1 MQGNGFKI
9 GLLVFFFVLS
19 AWYLYPSARNY
30 FIQQRLSGLEEQE
43 REEYERENLQRIRD
57 AKEDALKLGLDLQ
70 GGMHVTMEVR
80 TDALIRELAVAAESE
95 TEQQEF
101 EEILTAARVSAEET
115 GASIIDAFALEFERR
130 DPDARLSRYFRDSDA
145 GISRRANNAEVTQYL
160 REQADNAIDRAI
172 SIIRDRVDRYGVTE
186 PSIQKQGARRVVV
199 ELPGIDDPERVRNL
213 LKGTARLE
221 FHLMAEPEELARS
234 LQQAIAWYDAQADS
248 SAASD
253 SLAVAA
259 AEPDSLAAADTSA
272 VANLF
277 DDVLNE
283 TENSLLEAMQPIGQ
297 GVRYGLVLES
307 DTARVR
313 ELLSVPDV
321 RETLPVGVN
330 LLYDANPAGTTEE
343 GLEMY
348 YLLGVR
354 DQVELSGEVIT
365 SARVDFDELNLPE
378 VTMVMNSEGSRTWAR
393 LTGANVNKNI
403 SIVLDGV
410 VYSYPTV
417 ISRIVGGRSSITGL
431 ASREEAQ
438 DIVTVLMSGALPAP
452 VDIVEERTVG
462 PSLGRASIR
471 AGFIS
476 VMAGLGL
483 VALFMVF
490 YYRTAGLV
498 ANLALFFNI
507 VFIFGILAAFQ
518 ATLTLPGI
526 AGIVLTIGMA
536 VDANVLIFER
546 IREERATGKTL
557 KAAIDAGYSKAF
569 SAIFD
574 ANITTFFVGAILYS
588 FGVGPI
594 QGFAVTLMAGIL
606 SSLFTAIIVS
616 RIVFDYMVIKRRMN
630 ISYG

>member
-9 GLLVFFFVLS
+9 GLVVFFFALS
-19 AWYLYPSARNY
+19 AWYLYPSAQNY
-30 FIQQRLSGLEEQE
+30 FIQQRIRGMEQQE
-43 REEYERENLQRIRD
+43 REEYERENLQHIRGV
-57 AKEDALKLGLDLQ
+57 KEDALKLGLDLQ

-80 TDALIRELAVAAESE
+80 TDALIRELA
-95 TEQQEF
+95 TDPDQTF
-101 EEILTAARVSAEET
+101 EEVLAAARTTADET
-115 GASIIDAFALEFERR
+115 GNSIIDAFALEFERR
-130 DPDARLSRYFRDSDA
+130 DPNARLSRYFRDSDA
-145 GISRRANNAEVTQYL
+145 GITRRSTNAEVSQYL
-160 REQADNAIDRAI
+160 LGQADNAIDRAI

-186 PSIQKQGARRVVV
+186 PSIQKQGTRRVVV

-221 FHLMAEPEELARS
+221 FHLMAEPEDLARS
-234 LQQAIAWYDAQADS
+234 LQQTIAWYDMEVDTAD
-248 SAASD
+248 AAITED
-253 SLAVAA
+253 
-259 AEPDSLAAADTSA
+259 PDSTALADTSA
-272 VANLF
+272 VADLF
-277 DDVLNE
+277 EDVLEEPTNP
-283 TENSLLEAMQPIGQ
+283 LLAVMQPSGQ
-297 GVRYGLVLES
+297 GVQFGLVSEQ

-313 ELLSVPDV
+313 ELLSVPAV
-321 RETLPVGVN
+321 RDMLPVGVD
-330 LLYDANPAGTTEE
+330 LLYDANPAGVTED

-354 DQVELSGEVIT
+354 DQIELSGEVIT

-403 SIVLDGV
+403 AIVLDDV

-417 ISRIVGGRSSITGL
+417 INRIVGGRSSITGL
-431 ASREEAQ
+431 GSRDEAQ
-438 DIVTVLMSGALPAP
+438 DVVTVLMSGALPAP

-462 PSLGRASIR
+462 PSLGQASIR

-476 VMAGLGL
+476 IMVGLGL
-483 VALFMVF
+483 VALFMIF

-498 ANLALFFNI
+498 ADLALLFNI
-507 VFIFGILAAFQ
+507 IFIFGILAAFQ

-616 RIVFDYMVIKRRMN
+616 RIVFDYMVIKRRMH
-630 ISYG
+630 IGYG

>member
-9 GLLVFFFVLS
+9 GLLAFFFALS
-19 AWYLYPSARNY
+19 AWYLYPTARNY
-30 FIQQRLSGLEEQE
+30 FIQQRINGLEEQE
-43 REEYERENLQRIRD
+43 RAEYERENLQTIRNV
-57 AKEDALKLGLDLQ
+57 KEDALKLGLDLQ

-80 TDALIRELAVAAESE
+80 TDALIRELATDVDQ
-95 TEQQEF
+95 TF
-101 EEILTAARVSAEET
+101 EDVLAAARVMSNET
-115 GASIIDAFALEFERR
+115 GNSIIDAFVMEFERR

-145 GISRRANNAEVTQYL
+145 GITRRSTNAEVSQYL
-160 REQADNAIDRAI
+160 LDQADNAINRAI

-186 PSIQKQGARRVVV
+186 PSIQKQGTRRVVV

-221 FHLMAEPEELARS
+221 FHLMAEPEELLRS
-234 LQQAIAWYDAQADS
+234 LERAIDHYNVVVEMTMVEDEEEDDAETDS
-248 SAASD
+248 T
-253 SLAVAA
+253 LA
-259 AEPDSLAAADTSA
+259 AED
-272 VANLF
+272 LF
-277 DDVLNE
+277 AEPEEDEPTNQLLDV
-283 TENSLLEAMQPIGQ
+283 MQPVGQ
-297 GVRYGLVLES
+297 GVRFGLVSEQ
-307 DTARVR
+307 DTARVSA
-313 ELLSVPDV
+313 LLAVPAV
-321 RETLPVGVN
+321 QEALPIGVS
-330 LLYDANPAGTTEE
+330 LLYDAKPAGLTED

-354 DQVELSGEVIT
+354 DQIELSGEVIT

-393 LTGANVNKNI
+393 LTGANVDKNI
-403 SIVLDGV
+403 AIVLDGV

-417 ISRIVGGRSSITGL
+417 INRIVGGRSSITGL
-431 ASREEAQ
+431 DSREEAQ
-438 DIVTVLMSGALPAP
+438 DVVTVLMSGALPAP

-476 VMAGLGL
+476 IMVGLGL
-483 VALFMVF
+483 VAIFMIL

-498 ANLALFFNI
+498 ADLALFFNI
-507 VFIFGILAAFQ
+507 IFIFGILAAFK

-574 ANITTFFVGAILYS
+574 ANVTTFFVGAILYS

-616 RIVFDYMVIKRRMN
+616 RIVFDYMVVKRRM
-630 ISYG
+630 SVGYG

>member
-9 GLLVFFFVLS
+9 TLLAFFFALS

-30 FIQQRLSGLEEQE
+30 FIGQRINGMEEQE
-43 REEYERENLQRIRD
+43 REDYERENLQKIRNV
-57 AKEDALKLGLDLQ
+57 KENALKLGLDLQ

-80 TDALIRELAVAAESE
+80 TDALIRELATDADQ
-95 TEQQEF
+95 TF
-101 EEILTAARVSAEET
+101 EEVLTAARISSDET
-115 GASIIDAFALEFERR
+115 GNSIIDAFVMEFERR

-145 GISRRANNAEVTQYL
+145 GITRRSTNAEVSQYL
-160 REQADNAIDRAI
+160 LDQADNAINRAI

-186 PSIQKQGARRVVV
+186 PSIQKQGTRRVVV

-213 LKGTARLE
+213 LRGTARLE
-221 FHLMAEPEELARS
+221 FHLMAEPEELLRS
-234 LQQAIAWYDAQADS
+234 LEQVIAHYNVQVSITMVEDEEEDDAETDS
-248 SAASD
+248 TF
-253 SLAVAA
+253 A
-259 AEPDSLAAADTSA
+259 AED
-272 VANLF
+272 LF
-277 DDVLNE
+277 DELGEDEPTNP
-283 TENSLLEAMQPIGQ
+283 LLEVMQPVGQ
-297 GVRYGLVLES
+297 GVRFGLVSEQ
-307 DTARVR
+307 DTARVS
-313 ELLSVPDV
+313 ELLSVAAV
-321 RETLPVGVN
+321 REALPIGVD
-330 LLYDANPAGTTEE
+330 LLYDAKPAGLTED

-348 YLLGVR
+348 YVLGVR
-354 DQVELSGEVIT
+354 DQIELSGEVIT

-403 SIVLDGV
+403 AIVLDGV

-417 ISRIVGGRSSITGL
+417 INRIVGGRSSITGL
-431 ASREEAQ
+431 DSREEAQ
-438 DIVTVLMSGALPAP
+438 DVVTVLMSGALPAP

-462 PSLGRASIR
+462 PSLGKASIR

-476 VMAGLGL
+476 VMVGLGL
-483 VALFMVF
+483 VALFMIF

-498 ANLALFFNI
+498 ANLALLFNI
-507 VFIFGILAAFQ
+507 IFIFGILAAFK

-574 ANITTFFVGAILYS
+574 ANVTTFFVAAILYS

-630 ISYG
+630 VSYG

>member
-9 GLLVFFFVLS
+9 TLLAFFFALS

-30 FIQQRLSGLEEQE
+30 FIGQRINGMEEQE
-43 REEYERENLQRIRD
+43 REDYERENLQKIRNV
-57 AKEDALKLGLDLQ
+57 KENALKLGLDLQ

-80 TDALIRELAVAAESE
+80 TDALIRELATDADQ
-95 TEQQEF
+95 TF
-101 EEILTAARVSAEET
+101 EEVLTGARVLSDET
-115 GASIIDAFALEFERR
+115 GNSIIDVFVMEFERR

-145 GISRRANNAEVTQYL
+145 GITRRSTNAEVSQYL
-160 REQADNAIDRAI
+160 LDQADNAINRAI

-186 PSIQKQGARRVVV
+186 PSIQKQGTRRVVV

-221 FHLMAEPEELARS
+221 FHLMAEPEELLRS
-234 LQQAIAWYDAQADS
+234 LEQVIAHYNVQVSITMVEDEEEDDAETDS
-248 SAASD
+248 T
-253 SLAVAA
+253 
-259 AEPDSLAAADTSA
+259 LAADD
-272 VANLF
+272 LF
-277 DDVLNE
+277 DEPEEDEPTNP
-283 TENSLLEAMQPIGQ
+283 LLEVMQPVGQ
-297 GVRYGLVLES
+297 GVRFGLVSEQ
-307 DTARVR
+307 DTARVS
-313 ELLSVPDV
+313 ELLSVPAV
-321 RETLPVGVN
+321 REALPIGVD
-330 LLYDANPAGTTEE
+330 LLYDAKPAGLTED

-348 YLLGVR
+348 YVLGVR
-354 DQVELSGEVIT
+354 DQIELSGEVIT

-403 SIVLDGV
+403 AIVLDGV

-417 ISRIVGGRSSITGL
+417 INRIVGGRSSITGL
-431 ASREEAQ
+431 DSREEAQ
-438 DIVTVLMSGALPAP
+438 DVVTVLMSGALPAP

-462 PSLGRASIR
+462 PSLGKASIR

-476 VMAGLGL
+476 VMVGLGL
-483 VALFMVF
+483 VALFMIF

-498 ANLALFFNI
+498 ANLALLFNMI
-507 VFIFGILAAFQ
+507 FIFGILAAFK

-574 ANITTFFVGAILYS
+574 ANVTTFFVAAILYS

-630 ISYG
+630 VSYG

>member
-9 GLLVFFFVLS
+9 ALLAFFFALS

-30 FIQQRLSGLEEQE
+30 FIQQRINGLEEQE
-43 REEYERENLQRIRD
+43 RVEYERENLQKIRNV
-57 AKEDALKLGLDLQ
+57 KEDALKLGLDLQ

-80 TDALIRELAVAAESE
+80 TDALIRELATDVDQ
-95 TEQQEF
+95 TF
-101 EEILTAARVSAEET
+101 EEVLTAARVLSDET
-115 GASIIDAFALEFERR
+115 GNSIIDAFVMEFERR

-145 GISRRANNAEVTQYL
+145 GITRRSTNAEVSQYL
-160 REQADNAIDRAI
+160 LDQADNAINRAI

-186 PSIQKQGARRVVV
+186 PSIQKQGTRRVVV

-221 FHLMAEPEELARS
+221 FHLMAEPDELLRS
-234 LQQAIAWYDAQADS
+234 LERVIDHYNVVVEMTMVEDEEEDDAEADS
-248 SAASD
+248 A
-253 SLAVAA
+253 LATEDLF
-259 AEPDSLAAADTSA
+259 AEPEEDEPT
-272 VANLF
+272 NP
-277 DDVLNE
+277 
-283 TENSLLEAMQPIGQ
+283 LLEVMQPLGQ
-297 GVRYGLVLES
+297 GVVFGLVSEQ

-313 ELLSVPDV
+313 ELLSVPAV
-321 RETLPVGVN
+321 REALPIGVDLLYEANPVG
-330 LLYDANPAGTTEE
+330 LTED

-354 DQVELSGEVIT
+354 DQIELSGEVIT

-393 LTGANVNKNI
+393 LTGANVDKNI
-403 SIVLDGV
+403 AIVLDGV

-417 ISRIVGGRSSITGL
+417 INRIVGGRSSITGL
-431 ASREEAQ
+431 DSREEAQ
-438 DIVTVLMSGALPAP
+438 DVVTVLMSGALPAP

-462 PSLGRASIR
+462 PSLGKASIR

-476 VMAGLGL
+476 IMVGLGL
-483 VALFMVF
+483 VAIFMIF

-498 ANLALFFNI
+498 ADLALLFNI
-507 VFIFGILAAFQ
+507 IFIFGILAAFK

-574 ANITTFFVGAILYS
+574 ANVTTFFVGAILYS

-616 RIVFDYMVIKRRMN
+616 RIVFDYMVVKRRMSV
-630 ISYG
+630 SYG

>member
-9 GLLVFFFVLS
+9 GLVVFFFALS

-30 FIQQRLSGLEEQE
+30 FIQQRIDGMEQQE
-43 REEYERENLQRIRD
+43 REEYERENLQRIRNV
-57 AKEDALKLGLDLQ
+57 KEDALKLGLDLQ

-80 TDALIRELAVAAESE
+80 TDALIRELATDVDQ
-95 TEQQEF
+95 TF
-101 EEILTAARVSAEET
+101 EEVLAAARVTADET
-115 GASIIDAFALEFERR
+115 GASIIDAFAMEFERR
-130 DPDARLSRYFRDSDA
+130 DPNARLSRYFRDSDA
-145 GISRRANNAEVTQYL
+145 GITRRSTNGDVSQYL
-160 REQADNAIDRAI
+160 LGQADNAIDRAI

-186 PSIQKQGARRVVV
+186 PSIQKQGTRRVVV

-221 FHLMAEPEELARS
+221 FHLMAEPEELARA
-234 LQQAIAWYDAQADS
+234 LQQTIAWYDTQADTAD
-248 SAASD
+248 AAM
-253 SLAVAA
+253 
-259 AEPDSLAAADTSA
+259 AEAADTSA
-272 VANLF
+272 VADTTAVADTSAVADLF
-277 DDVLNE
+277 EEVLDEPTNP
-283 TENSLLEAMQPIGQ
+283 LLAVMQPAGQ
-297 GVRYGLVLES
+297 GVEFGLVSEQ

-313 ELLSVPDV
+313 ELLSVPAVQDF
-321 RETLPVGVN
+321 LPVGVD
-330 LLYDANPAGTTEE
+330 LLYDANPAGATEE

-403 SIVLDGV
+403 AIVLDGV

-417 ISRIVGGRSSITGL
+417 INRIVGGRSSITGL
-431 ASREEAQ
+431 ASRDEAQ

-462 PSLGRASIR
+462 PSLGQASIR

-476 VMAGLGL
+476 VMVGLGL
-483 VALFMVF
+483 VALFMIF

-498 ANLALFFNI
+498 ADLALLFNI
-507 VFIFGILAAFQ
+507 IFIFGILAAFQ

-546 IREERATGKTL
+546 IREERGTGKTL

-616 RIVFDYMVIKRRMN
+616 RIVFDYMVVKRRMN
-630 ISYG
+630 VSYG

>member
-9 GLLVFFFVLS
+9 GLLAFFFALS
-19 AWYLYPSARNY
+19 AWYLYPTVRNY
-30 FIQQRLSGLEEQE
+30 FIQQRISGLEEQE
-43 REEYERENLQRIRD
+43 RAEYERENLQTIRNV
-57 AKEDALKLGLDLQ
+57 KEDALKLGLDLQ

-80 TDALIRELAVAAESE
+80 TDALIRELATDVDQ
-95 TEQQEF
+95 TF
-101 EEILTAARVSAEET
+101 EEVLAASRVLSDET
-115 GASIIDAFALEFERR
+115 GNSIIDAFVIEFERR

-145 GISRRANNAEVTQYL
+145 GITRRSTNAEVSQYL
-160 REQADNAIDRAI
+160 LDQADNAINRAI

-186 PSIQKQGARRVVV
+186 PSIQKQGTRRVVV

-221 FHLMAEPEELARS
+221 FHLMAEPEELLRS
-234 LQQAIAWYDAQADS
+234 LQQVIAYYDIQEDTTGTTVEGEGETDTEADS
-248 SAASD
+248 AA
-253 SLAVAA
+253 V
-259 AEPDSLAAADTSA
+259 DT
-272 VANLF
+272 NLF
-277 DDVLNE
+277 DDPEAGPTNA
-283 TENSLLEAMQPIGQ
+283 LLEVMQPLGQ
-297 GVRYGLVLES
+297 GVVFGLVSEQ
-307 DTARVR
+307 DTARVS
-313 ELLSVPDV
+313 ELLSVPAV
-321 RETLPVGVN
+321 REALPIGVSLLYEANPVG
-330 LLYDANPAGTTEE
+330 LTED

-354 DQVELSGEVIT
+354 DQIELSGEVIT

-393 LTGANVNKNI
+393 LTGANVDKNI
-403 SIVLDGV
+403 AIVLDGV

-417 ISRIVGGRSSITGL
+417 INRIVGGRSSITGL
-431 ASREEAQ
+431 DSREEAQ

-476 VMAGLGL
+476 IMVGLGL
-483 VALFMVF
+483 VAIFMIF

-498 ANLALFFNI
+498 ADLALLFNI
-507 VFIFGILAAFQ
+507 IFIFGILAAFN

-574 ANITTFFVGAILYS
+574 ANVTTFFVGAILYS

-616 RIVFDYMVIKRRMN
+616 RIVFDYMVVKRRMSV
-630 ISYG
+630 SYG

>member
-9 GLLVFFFVLS
+9 GLLAFFFALS
-19 AWYLYPSARNY
+19 AWYLYPTVRNY
-30 FIQQRLSGLEEQE
+30 FIQQRISGLEEQE
-43 REEYERENLQRIRD
+43 RVEYERENLQTIRTV
-57 AKEDALKLGLDLQ
+57 KEDALKLGLDLQ

-80 TDALIRELAVAAESE
+80 TDALIRELATDVDQ
-95 TEQQEF
+95 TF
-101 EEILTAARVSAEET
+101 EEVLAAARVSSDET
-115 GASIIDAFALEFERR
+115 GNSIIDAFVMEFERR
-130 DPDARLSRYFRDSDA
+130 DPDARLSRYFRDADA
-145 GISRRANNAEVTQYL
+145 GITRRSTNAEVSQYL
-160 REQADNAIDRAI
+160 LDQADNAINRAI

-186 PSIQKQGARRVVV
+186 PSIQKQGTRRVVV

-221 FHLMAEPEELARS
+221 FHLMAEPEELLRS
-234 LQQAIAWYDAQADS
+234 LERAIEHYNVVVEVTRVEDEEEDGAEADS
-248 SAASD
+248 I
-253 SLAVAA
+253 LA
-259 AEPDSLAAADTSA
+259 AED
-272 VANLF
+272 LF
-277 DDVLNE
+277 AEPEEDEPTNA
-283 TENSLLEAMQPIGQ
+283 LLEVMQPVGQ
-297 GVRYGLVLES
+297 GVVFGLVSEQ
-307 DTARVR
+307 DTARVS
-313 ELLSVPDV
+313 ELLSVPAVQEALPIGVDLLY
-321 RETLPVGVN
+321 EANPVG
-330 LLYDANPAGTTEE
+330 LTED

-354 DQVELSGEVIT
+354 DQIELSGEVIT

-393 LTGANVNKNI
+393 LTGANVDKNI
-403 SIVLDGV
+403 AIVLDGV

-417 ISRIVGGRSSITGL
+417 INRIVGGRSSITGL
-431 ASREEAQ
+431 DSREEAQ

-476 VMAGLGL
+476 IMVGLGL
-483 VALFMVF
+483 VAIFMIF

-498 ANLALFFNI
+498 ADLALLFNI
-507 VFIFGILAAFQ
+507 IFIFGILAAFN

-574 ANITTFFVGAILYS
+574 ANVTTFFVGAILYS

-616 RIVFDYMVIKRRMN
+616 RIVFDYMVVKRRMSV
-630 ISYG
+630 SYG

>member
-9 GLLVFFFVLS
+9 GLVVFFFALS

-30 FIQQRLSGLEEQE
+30 FIQQRIDGMEQQE
-43 REEYERENLQRIRD
+43 REEYERENLQRIRNV
-57 AKEDALKLGLDLQ
+57 KEDALKLGLDLQ

-80 TDALIRELAVAAESE
+80 TDALIRELATDVDQ
-95 TEQQEF
+95 TFEQV
-101 EEILTAARVSAEET
+101 LAAARVTADET
-115 GASIIDAFALEFERR
+115 GNSIIDAFAMEFERR
-130 DPDARLSRYFRDSDA
+130 DPNARLSRYFRDSDA
-145 GISRRANNAEVTQYL
+145 GITRRSTNGEVSQYL
-160 REQADNAIDRAI
+160 LGQADNAIDRAI

-186 PSIQKQGARRVVV
+186 PSIQKQGTRRVVV

-221 FHLMAEPEELARS
+221 FHLMAEPEELARA
-234 LQQAIAWYDAQADS
+234 LQQTITWYDTQVDTAD
-248 SAASD
+248 AAM
-253 SLAVAA
+253 
-259 AEPDSLAAADTSA
+259 AEAADTSA
-272 VANLF
+272 VADTTAVADTSAVADLF
-277 DDVLNE
+277 EEVLDEPTNP
-283 TENSLLEAMQPIGQ
+283 LLAVMQPAGQ
-297 GVRYGLVLES
+297 GVEFGLVSEQ

-313 ELLSVPDV
+313 ALLSVPAVQDF
-321 RETLPVGVN
+321 LPVGVD
-330 LLYDANPAGTTEE
+330 LLYDANPAGATEE

-403 SIVLDGV
+403 AIVLDGV

-417 ISRIVGGRSSITGL
+417 INRIVGGRSSITGL
-431 ASREEAQ
+431 ASRDEAQ

-462 PSLGRASIR
+462 PSLGQASIR

-476 VMAGLGL
+476 VMVGLGL
-483 VALFMVF
+483 VALFMIF
-490 YYRTAGLV
+490 YYRTAGVV
-498 ANLALFFNI
+498 ADLALLFNI
-507 VFIFGILAAFQ
+507 IFIFGILAAFK

-546 IREERATGKTL
+546 IREERGTGKTL

-616 RIVFDYMVIKRRMN
+616 RIVFDYMVVKRRMN
-630 ISYG
+630 VSYG

>member
-9 GLLVFFFVLS
+9 TLLAFFFALS

-30 FIQQRLSGLEEQE
+30 FIGQRINGMEEQE
-43 REEYERENLQRIRD
+43 REDYERENLQKIRNV
-57 AKEDALKLGLDLQ
+57 KENALKLGLDLQ

-80 TDALIRELAVAAESE
+80 TDALIRELATDADQ
-95 TEQQEF
+95 TF
-101 EEILTAARVSAEET
+101 EEVLTAARVLSDET
-115 GASIIDAFALEFERR
+115 GNSIIDAFVMEFERR

-145 GISRRANNAEVTQYL
+145 GITRRSTNAEVSQYL
-160 REQADNAIDRAI
+160 LDQADNAINRAI

-186 PSIQKQGARRVVV
+186 PSIQKQGTRRVVV

-213 LKGTARLE
+213 LKGTARLA
-221 FHLMAEPEELARS
+221 FHLMAEPEELLRS
-234 LQQAIAWYDAQADS
+234 LEQVIAHYNVQVSITMVEDEEEDDAETDS
-248 SAASD
+248 AF
-253 SLAVAA
+253 A
-259 AEPDSLAAADTSA
+259 AED
-272 VANLF
+272 LF
-277 DDVLNE
+277 DELEEDEPTNP
-283 TENSLLEAMQPIGQ
+283 LLEVMQPVGQ
-297 GVRYGLVLES
+297 GVRFGLVSEQ
-307 DTARVR
+307 DTARVS
-313 ELLSVPDV
+313 ELLSVAAV
-321 RETLPVGVN
+321 REALPIGVD
-330 LLYDANPAGTTEE
+330 LLYDAKPAGLTED

-348 YLLGVR
+348 YVLGVR
-354 DQVELSGEVIT
+354 DQIELSGEVIT

-403 SIVLDGV
+403 AIVLDGV

-417 ISRIVGGRSSITGL
+417 INRIVGGRSSITGL
-431 ASREEAQ
+431 DSREEAQ
-438 DIVTVLMSGALPAP
+438 DVVTVLMSGALPAP

-462 PSLGRASIR
+462 PSLGKASIR

-476 VMAGLGL
+476 VMVGLGL
-483 VALFMVF
+483 VALFMIF

-498 ANLALFFNI
+498 ANLALLFNI
-507 VFIFGILAAFQ
+507 IFIFGILAAFK

-574 ANITTFFVGAILYS
+574 ANVTTFFVAAILYS

-630 ISYG
+630 VSYG

>member
-9 GLLVFFFVLS
+9 TLFAFFFALS
-19 AWYLYPSARNY
+19 AWYLYPSAQNY
-30 FIQQRLSGLEEQE
+30 FIGQRINGMEEQE
-43 REEYERENLQRIRD
+43 REDYERENLQKIRNV
-57 AKEDALKLGLDLQ
+57 KEDALKLGLDLQ

-80 TDALIRELAVAAESE
+80 TDALIRELATDADQ
-95 TEQQEF
+95 TF
-101 EEILTAARVSAEET
+101 EEVLTAARVLSDET
-115 GASIIDAFALEFERR
+115 GNSIIDVFVMEFERR

-145 GISRRANNAEVTQYL
+145 GITRRSTNAEVSQYL
-160 REQADNAIDRAI
+160 LDQADNAINRAI

-186 PSIQKQGARRVVV
+186 PSIQKQGTRRVVV

-213 LKGTARLE
+213 LRGTARLE
-221 FHLMAEPEELARS
+221 FHLMAEPEELPAFPGTGDCP
-234 LQQAIAWYDAQADS
+234 LQRAGEHHHGGGRGRKMDAETDS
-248 SAASD
+248 TF
-253 SLAVAA
+253 A
-259 AEPDSLAAADTSA
+259 AED
-272 VANLF
+272 LF
-277 DDVLNE
+277 DELEEDEPTNP
-283 TENSLLEAMQPIGQ
+283 LLEVMQPVGQ
-297 GVRYGLVLES
+297 GVRFGLVSEQ
-307 DTARVR
+307 DTARVS
-313 ELLSVPDV
+313 ELLSVAAV
-321 RETLPVGVN
+321 REALPIGVD
-330 LLYDANPAGTTEE
+330 LLYDAKPAGLTED

-348 YLLGVR
+348 YVLGVR
-354 DQVELSGEVIT
+354 DQIELSGEVIT

-403 SIVLDGV
+403 AIVLDEV

-417 ISRIVGGRSSITGL
+417 INRIVGGRSSITGL
-431 ASREEAQ
+431 DSREEAQ
-438 DIVTVLMSGALPAP
+438 DVVTVLMSGALPAP

-462 PSLGRASIR
+462 PSLGKASIR

-476 VMAGLGL
+476 VMVGLGL
-483 VALFMVF
+483 VALFMIF

-498 ANLALFFNI
+498 ANLALLFNI
-507 VFIFGILAAFQ
+507 IFIFGILAAFK

-574 ANITTFFVGAILYS
+574 ANVTTFFVAAILYS

-630 ISYG
+630 VSYG

>member
-9 GLLVFFFVLS
+9 TLLAFFFALS
-19 AWYLYPSARNY
+19 AWYLYPSAQNY
-30 FIQQRLSGLEEQE
+30 FIGQRINGLEEQE
-43 REEYERENLQRIRD
+43 REEYERENLQRIRNV
-57 AKEDALKLGLDLQ
+57 KENALKLGLDLQ

-80 TDALIRELAVAAESE
+80 TDALIRELATDADQ
-95 TEQQEF
+95 TF
-101 EEILTAARVSAEET
+101 EEVLTGARVLSDET
-115 GASIIDAFALEFERR
+115 GNSIIDAFVMEFERR

-145 GISRRANNAEVTQYL
+145 GITRRSTNAEVSQYL
-160 REQADNAIDRAI
+160 LDQADNAINRAI

-186 PSIQKQGARRVVV
+186 PSIQKQGTRRVVV

-221 FHLMAEPEELARS
+221 FHLMAEPEELLRS
-234 LQQAIAWYDAQADS
+234 LEQVIAHYNVVVSITRVEDEEEDDAETDS
-248 SAASD
+248 T
-253 SLAVAA
+253 LA
-259 AEPDSLAAADTSA
+259 AED
-272 VANLF
+272 LF
-277 DDVLNE
+277 DELEEDEPTNP
-283 TENSLLEAMQPIGQ
+283 LLEVMQPVGQ
-297 GVRYGLVLES
+297 GVRFGLVSEQ
-307 DTARVR
+307 DTARVS
-313 ELLSVPDV
+313 ELLSVPAV
-321 RETLPVGVN
+321 REALPIGVD
-330 LLYDANPAGTTEE
+330 LLYDAKPAGLTED

-348 YLLGVR
+348 YVLGVR
-354 DQVELSGEVIT
+354 DQIELSGEVIT

-403 SIVLDGV
+403 AIVLDGV

-417 ISRIVGGRSSITGL
+417 INRIVGGRSSITGL
-431 ASREEAQ
+431 DSREEAQ
-438 DIVTVLMSGALPAP
+438 DVVTVLMSGALPAP

-476 VMAGLGL
+476 VMVGLGL
-483 VALFMVF
+483 VALFMIF

-498 ANLALFFNI
+498 ANLALLFNMI
-507 VFIFGILAAFQ
+507 FIFGILAAFK

-574 ANITTFFVGAILYS
+574 ANVTTFFVAAILYS

-630 ISYG
+630 VSYG